1 MSLIRKTVEKVQDV
15 AGGVGGTRK
24 QTGRAGEGAEPDE
37 SQFESKSRRRKKPGD
52 NLPMPEGVERDE
64 ARQQTRDPASRSSF

>member
-1 MSLIRKTVEKVQDV
+1 MSLIRKAVERMQDI

-24 QTGRAGEGAEPDE
+24 ETGRPNEGAEPDKA
-37 SQFESKSRRRKKPGD
+37 QFESQESRRAKNPGD

-64 ARQQTRDPASRSSF
+64 ARQ